1 MYREPSHNSEST
13 QWRKLRIY
21 LLSSILKIK
30 DIIYTKIPKKIKK
43 KKITKHIN
51 KWYDNRKHWTAP
63 GYALVERN
71 VKISR
76 RPSGGH
82 QPLWTAPG
90 HTLVEGNVQNQ
101 GGADFLETLTQ
112 RRPSTVTGYLLI
124 LDLKITGLDKEIN
137 NIRIINNVSL
147 ILVRK

>member
-1 MYREPSHNSEST
+1 MKKAQNIFIIIHIKNQRHNLYKNT
-13 QWRKLRIY
+13 K
-21 LLSSILKIK
+21 KINK
-30 DIIYTKIPKKIKK
+30 EKIKK
-43 KKITKHIN
+43 HKN
-51 KWYDNRKHWTAP
+51 KWFVNRKHWTAP

-76 RPSGGH
+76 RLWPSSGH
-82 QPLWTAPG
+82 QPWWTAPG
-90 HTLVEGNVQNQ
+90 HALVEGNVQNQ
-101 GGADFLETLTQ
+101 GGADFPETLTQ

-137 NIRIINNVSL
+137 NIWIINNVSP

>member
-1 MYREPSHNSEST
+1 MKKARNIFIIIHIKNQRHNLYKNT
-13 QWRKLRIY
+13 
-21 LLSSILKIK
+21 
-30 DIIYTKIPKKIKK
+30 KKIKK
-43 KKITKHIN
+43 EKITKNEN
-51 KWYDNRKHWTAP
+51 KWYVNRKHWTAP

-76 RPSGGH
+76 RLWPSSGH
-82 QPLWTAPG
+82 QPWWTAPG
-90 HTLVEGNVQNQ
+90 HALVEGNVQNQ
-101 GGADFLETLTQ
+101 GGADFPETLTQ

-137 NIRIINNVSL
+137 NIWIINNVSP

>member
-1 MYREPSHNSEST
+1 MKKAQNIFIIIH
-13 QWRKLRIY
+13 
-21 LLSSILKIK
+21 IK
-30 DIIYTKIPKKIKK
+30 NQRNNLYKNTKKNQNG
-43 KKITKHIN
+43 KKITNHIN

-82 QPLWTAPG
+82 QPWWTAPG
-90 HTLVEGNVQNQ
+90 HALVEGNVQNQ